1 MCESKEK
8 DEIKNPK
15 SDNKKPSDFSHI
27 KGDVDDFIFSFTDN
41 KHHSEK

>member
-8 DEIKNPK
+8 DEIKKPK
-15 SDNKKPSDFSHI
+15 NDIKKPSDFSHI

-41 KHHSEK
+41 KRHSEK